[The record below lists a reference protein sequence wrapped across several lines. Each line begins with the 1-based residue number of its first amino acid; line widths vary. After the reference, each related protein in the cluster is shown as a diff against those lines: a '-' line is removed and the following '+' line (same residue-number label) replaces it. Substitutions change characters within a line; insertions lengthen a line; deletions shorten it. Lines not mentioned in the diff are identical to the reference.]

1 VRASQAIGLL
11 YGCITLSPALLGA
24 QASAPPAGGPAV
36 TPPTASA
43 GAGKTYKLA
52 VPTTEI
58 QGLLMT
64 QVFTDTG
71 RFYPCR
77 SLPSC
82 SAWGQN
88 LALSAPSVQIDGPRL
103 VFSVHVS
110 GTYVINQM
118 FAPSIAGDLILSAV
132 PVVRAGVIHLSQS
145 SVKSGP
151 GDITFQ
157 AFVEAVHLQIEQML
171 NEKGELDLAPYL
183 VMSAHDPSLPPPRI
197 PGVTCLDKSQIH
209 VQSVAT
215 DPAASAITTSV
226 LVDPPAPGRKSC

>member
-11 YGCITLSPALLGA
+11 FFYSGIAALSAPLGA
-24 QASAPPAGGPAV
+24 QAPASPTG
-36 TPPTASA
+36 TPVIPLA
-43 GAGKTYKLA
+43 GGKTYMLA
-52 VPTTEI
+52 VPTAEI

-64 QVFTDTG
+64 QVFIDSG
-71 RFYPCR
+71 RFFPCR
-77 SLPSC
+77 ILPSC
-82 SAWGQN
+82 SAWGKN

-110 GTYVINQM
+110 GTYVINQL
-118 FAPSIAGDLILSAV
+118 FAPNIAGDLILSAV

-157 AFVEAVHLQIEQML
+157 AFVEAVHPQVEQML
-171 NEKGELDLAPYL
+171 NDKGALDLAPYL
-183 VMSAHDPSLPPPRI
+183 VMSARDPSLPPPRI

-215 DPAASAITTSV
+215 DPAVSAINTSV
-226 LVDPPAPGRKSC
+226 LVSPPAPGQKSC

>member
-1 VRASQAIGLL
+1 MRASQAIGLL
-11 YGCITLSPALLGA
+11 NSCIVVLWAPLGA
-24 QASAPPAGGPAV
+24 QAPAPPTG
-36 TPPTASA
+36 TPVAA
-43 GAGKTYKLA
+43 AAAAGKAYTLA
-52 VPTTEI
+52 VPTAEI

-64 QVFTDTG
+64 QVFIDSG
-71 RFYPCR
+71 RFFPCR

-110 GTYVINQM
+110 GTYVINQL
-118 FAPSIAGDLILSAV
+118 FAPNIAGDLILSAV
-132 PVVRAGVIHLSQS
+132 PVVRGGVIHLSQS

-157 AFVEAVHLQIEQML
+157 AFVEAVHPQIEQML
-171 NEKGELDLAPYL
+171 NDKGALDLAPYL
-183 VMSAHDPSLPPPRI
+183 VMSARDPNLPPPRI

-215 DPAASAITTSV
+215 DPAASAIKTSV
-226 LVDPPAPGRKSC
+226 LVSPPAPGQKSC